1 MVRSKFRCVVVAAAV
16 AGAAVTLASSAVPAH
31 AQGAELA
38 ASRSSAT
45 VSLDHLGSWS
55 RLAGWLTD
63 LWNDGLGLVVAADEA
78 PAPPENL
85 SCTGDCDRGHGVDPN
100 G

>member
-16 AGAAVTLASSAVPAH
+16 TGAAVTLASSAVPAH
-31 AQGAELA
+31 AQGAGLA
-38 ASRSSAT
+38 ASRPSAAA
-45 VSLDHLGSWS
+45 SLDMGAWS

-78 PAPPENL
+78 LAPPEN
-85 SCTGDCDRGHGVDPN
+85 SACTGDCDRGGGVDPN

>member
-16 AGAAVTLASSAVPAH
+16 TGAAITLASSAVPAY

-38 ASRSSAT
+38 ASRSSAAA
-45 VSLDHLGSWS
+45 SLDLGALS

-63 LWNDGLGLVVAADEA
+63 LWNDGIGFVVAADEA
-78 PAPPENL
+78 PAPPEN
-85 SCTGDCDRGHGVDPN
+85 SACTGDCDRGHGVDPN

>member
-16 AGAAVTLASSAVPAH
+16 AGAAATLASSAVPAH
-31 AQGAELA
+31 AQGAGLA
-38 ASRSSAT
+38 ASRSSAA
-45 VSLDHLGSWS
+45 VSLDLGALS
-55 RLAGWLTD
+55 RLSGWLTD

-78 PAPPENL
+78 PASPEN
-85 SCTGDCDRGHGVDPN
+85 SACTGDCDRGMGVDPN

>member
-1 MVRSKFRCVVVAAAV
+1 MVRSKFRCVVVAAALA
-16 AGAAVTLASSAVPAH
+16 AGLLASAVH
-31 AQGAELA
+31 AQETGFA
-38 ASRSSAT
+38 ANRASAA

-63 LWNDGLGLVVAADEA
+63 LWNEGLGLVVAADAA
-78 PAPPENL
+78 PAPPEN
-85 SCTGDCDRGHGVDPN
+85 SACTGDCDRGGGVDPN